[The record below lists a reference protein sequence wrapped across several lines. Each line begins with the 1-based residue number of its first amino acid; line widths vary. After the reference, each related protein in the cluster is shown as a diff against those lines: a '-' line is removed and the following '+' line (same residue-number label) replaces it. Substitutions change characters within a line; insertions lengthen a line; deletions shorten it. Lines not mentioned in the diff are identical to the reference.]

1 MSISPFSFSIYL
13 SVLFSNHVYL
23 RTIYADTEDM
33 KMLIVIRI
41 ETQCDCFCH
50 LNIFADLVS
59 MLVCLKEEALKFAT
73 QSIVLTH
80 LFVSMLNYRSWD
92 CDIHIYIMYRDSR
105 KRTRTVLLVA
115 FWSCGANGFLPGIHS
130 GCRSQMLYAY
140 VVTTYSIQYHT
151 HPFIS
156 TKSSLSA
163 SISHDQNM

>member
-1 MSISPFSFSIYL
+1 MSISPSFSFSIYL
-13 SVLFSNHVYL
+13 SVLLFCNHVYL
-23 RTIYADTEDM
+23 RTIYVDTEDM

-41 ETQCDCFCH
+41 DTQCSCFCH
-50 LNIFADLVS
+50 LNIFVHLVS

-92 CDIHIYIMYRDSR
+92 CDRHIYVQIKQEENKNSAISR
-105 KRTRTVLLVA
+105 
-115 FWSCGANGFLPGIHS
+115 FWSCGANGFLPWIHP
-130 GCRSQMLYAY
+130 GCRSQMLCAY
-140 VVTTYSIQYHT
+140 VVATYSIEYCT

-163 SISHDQNM
+163 SISRDQNM